1 MESSAE
7 WARLVYNNNFAPGV
21 VKVYTEEPNALV
33 AEVARSRQPGT
44 ALDVA
49 MGQRNAIFL
58 AQQKWQVTKFDVS
71 EQGLAVA
78 AETAKRLGLSLN
90 LVRSTNEDFDWGTD
104 RWDLIVITY
113 SPHEGPIERALKPGG
128 VVVMELFLWEP
139 NDSKGG
145 TKPPNLVGPND
156 LLKLFPSLRVLKYE
170 DTTAKSDWGGVQTR
184 IVRFIAEKP
193 R

>member
-21 VKVYTEEPNALV
+21 VKVYTEASNALV

-90 LVRSTNEDFDWGTD
+90 LVRSTNEEFDWGID

-113 SPHEGPIERALKPGG
+113 SPHAGPIERALKPGG
-128 VVVMELFLWEP
+128 VLVMELFLWDP
-139 NDSKGG
+139 NERKAE

-156 LLKLFPSLRVLKYE
+156 LLKMFPSLRVLKYE
-170 DTTAKSDWGGVQTR
+170 DMTAKSDWGGVQTR
-184 IVRFIAEKP
+184 MVRFVAEKP